1 MNRLFNP
8 LSSAVAL
15 VVAAVV
21 GIAAGCGAARQE
33 RESGSSPDSVA
44 PAGVSPAAKAA
55 GGEPRASE
63 VRARLVAD
71 RRVANPLDADR
82 AMGYLSKIANI
93 GPRYTAS
100 PGMREQREFLVEYFT
115 QAGAKVTEQPFKIRS
130 LQGRGNVDGS
140 NMIVEWHPERKD
152 RVLVCAHYDT
162 RPLPDYDPDPRKRR
176 TGIFIGAND
185 GASGVALLME
195 LTHHLKTFDPQVGVD
210 FVLFDAEDYVYDD
223 PRGQLGEYCLGSQH
237 FAREYR
243 RSGSKNVKYHWG
255 VLVDM
260 VGDAQLEIRQEQNS
274 VNWRDTR
281 PLVQELWKIAAELR
295 VEEFVP
301 RLTKSPI
308 TDDHVMLRDIGKIPT
323 CNLIDAMYPDVS
335 FGEPGCYWHTEQ
347 DIPANCSGE
356 SVAKVGWV
364 VLEWLKRVKVE

>member
-1 MNRLFNP
+1 MPN
-8 LSSAVAL
+8 
-15 VVAAVV
+15 
-21 GIAAGCGAARQE
+21 
-33 RESGSSPDSVA
+33 A
-44 PAGVSPAAKAA
+44 PPT
-55 GGEPRASE
+55 
-63 VRARLVAD
+63 RLVANS
-71 RRVANPLDADR
+71 RTTNPLDADR

-93 GPRYTAS
+93 GPRYTGSA
-100 PGMREQREFLVEYFT
+100 GMREQRAFLVDYFT
-115 QAGAKVTEQPFKIRS
+115 KAGAKVTEQPFQVRS
-130 LQGRGNVDGS
+130 LQGRGNVEGA
-140 NMIVEWHPERKD
+140 NLIIEWHPERRD

-176 TGIFIGAND
+176 TGVFIGAND

-195 LTHHLKTFDPQVGVD
+195 LTHHLKTFEPTVGID

-223 PRGQLGEYCLGSQH
+223 TRGQLGEYCLGSQH

-243 RSGSKNVKYHWG
+243 RSGSKAVKYHWG

-281 PLVQELWKIAAELR
+281 PLVQQLWQIAAELR
-295 VEEFVP
+295 IEEFVP

-335 FGEPGCYWHTEQ
+335 FGEPGSFWHTEQ